1 MNKKQEARARPEG
14 ERPDEK
20 NRGQAKAEVLA
31 SRVEDGI
38 WIEADPNKPWR
49 TIK

>member
-1 MNKKQEARARPEG
+1 LNKKQEARGWVEKG

-20 NRGQAKAEVLA
+20 NRGLATAEVLA

-38 WIEADPNKPWR
+38 WLEADDASKP
-49 TIK
+49 